1 MNRRTLLRNGSLAVL
16 GLAANACAPKS
27 AAVVTSPA
35 KRPPVVLPRVK
46 ISWDRVIRTT
56 IGLRPHRPGGFVLKA
71 DKLDAKTLIHNY
83 GHGGAGMSLSW
94 GTASMAADM
103 AVQQQDR
110 KAAVLGGGVV
120 GMTTARELQRR
131 GFDVT
136 IYAATLPPDVTS
148 NWSLAG
154 FTPTSGLSTAA
165 ARTPEWTAQFTQ
177 AVDIAYRRLQLL
189 IGPRYGISWITNYSP
204 TDDERMITG
213 SNSLL
218 PEHIQGAKLLLGPGE
233 HPFPSKYAIERPEMR
248 IEPSI
253 YLEALLADFRLF
265 GGAIVVRKFET
276 PAQIAALSEGL
287 VVNCTGLG
295 AKALFGD
302 PDLIPLKGQLTVL
315 VPQPEIQYLD
325 QRRLD
330 GAILGARA
338 RHPHD
343 AAVGRHHPGRYL
355 RAGHLDVRRQRVGAE
370 ADCRGAHRAVQLDEV
385 ADLSLSRLSGVTAA
399 KCPPPDEIELRAAPP
414 GMWVWHRGSRAGAIG
429 RRIRR
434 RRAR

>member
-1 MNRRTLLRNGSLAVL
+1 M
-16 GLAANACAPKS
+16 
-27 AAVVTSPA
+27 
-35 KRPPVVLPRVK
+35 
-46 ISWDRVIRTT
+46 
-56 IGLRPHRPGGFVLKA
+56 
-71 DKLDAKTLIHNY
+71 
-83 GHGGAGMSLSW
+83 
-94 GTASMAADM
+94 
-103 AVQQQDR
+103 
-110 KAAVLGGGVV
+110 
-120 GMTTARELQRR
+120 
-131 GFDVT
+131 
-136 IYAATLPPDVTS
+136 
-148 NWSLAG
+148 
-154 FTPTSGLSTAA
+154 
-165 ARTPEWTAQFTQ
+165 
-177 AVDIAYRRLQLL
+177 DIAYRRLQLL

-204 TDDERMITG
+204 TDDERIIDRQQ
-213 SNSLL
+213 LAAA
-218 PEHIQGAKLLLGPGE
+218 ERVQGAKLLLGPGE
-233 HPFPSKYAIERPEMR
+233 HPFPSRYAIERPEMR

-276 PAQIAALSEGL
+276 PAEIAALSEGL

-343 AAVGRHHPGRYL
+343 AAVGRHHPGRHL

-385 ADLSLSRLSGVTAA
+385 TDLRLSRLSGVTAA
-399 KCPPPDEIELRAAPP
+399 KCPPPHEIKLRAAPP
-414 GMWVWHRGSRAGAIG
+414 GMWVWHRG
-429 RRIRR
+429 
-434 RRAR
+434 